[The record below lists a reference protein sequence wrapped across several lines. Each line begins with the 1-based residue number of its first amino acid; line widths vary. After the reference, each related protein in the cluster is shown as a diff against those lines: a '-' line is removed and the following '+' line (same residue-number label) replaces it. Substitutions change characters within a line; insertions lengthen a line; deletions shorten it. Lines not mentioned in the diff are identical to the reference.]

1 LGFSSECWDGEQCE
15 QKDVFHNDFFVR

>member
-15 QKDVFHNDFFVR
+15 QKDGFHDDFFVR

>member
-15 QKDVFHNDFFVR
+15 QKDGFHDDFFC